1 MSATARKQGP
11 ISRSQ
16 SQALTREALLDAAE
30 ILILEQS
37 IPGMSLRAV
46 CTQAGF
52 SQGASYSNFANREEL
67 LLAVMERNLEQK
79 ARSLEEMLSNCRNGD
94 IDETLEAVVG
104 WLDTISH
111 RSTWAR
117 MAIELRL
124 HATRDALFARK
135 LEAAQTRVD
144 QRFGSHIGGL
154 VDRFGLTPRLP
165 PEQIALALLMLW
177 RGMAL
182 QASSAHPSART
193 AGDGLPVV
201 FAVCL
206 RGLLGVPQ

>member
-1 MSATARKQGP
+1 MLAVLDVVRDESSKDAPVRLVFEPKTSKVDRDGL
-11 ISRSQ
+11 I
-16 SQALTREALLDAAE
+16 TALLAE
-30 ILILEQS
+30 HPL
-37 IPGMSLRAV
+37 
-46 CTQAGF
+46 
-52 SQGASYSNFANREEL
+52 N
-67 LLAVMERNLEQK
+67 
-79 ARSLEEMLSNCRNGD
+79 SLEEAALKLLPQLVGSFCLTFM
-94 IDETLEAVVG
+94 DETTLYAARDPYGIRPLCLGRLDRGWVVASETAA
-104 WLDTISH
+104 LDIVGH
-111 RSTWAR
+111 
-117 MAIELRL
+117 IELRL

>member
-94 IDETLEAVVG
+94 IVAQASRAQRLTLPHSQLG
-104 WLDTISH
+104 
-111 RSTWAR
+111 RSTAAFSPRRPASRSAPAR
-117 MAIELRL
+117 
-124 HATRDALFARK
+124 
-135 LEAAQTRVD
+135 
-144 QRFGSHIGGL
+144 
-154 VDRFGLTPRLP
+154 P
-165 PEQIALALLMLW
+165 PGCA
-177 RGMAL
+177 
-182 QASSAHPSART
+182 PSR
-193 AGDGLPVV
+193 
-201 FAVCL
+201 
-206 RGLLGVPQ
+206 R